1 MSSFGVA
8 GGSELEM
15 GPEKAKSHFQDVVR
29 ERGGSGMILIAPIN
43 IPLVMINYNGAV
55 KRFFPSFFPRP
66 ANSERGRFPYFLFS
80 MRMWMETKKK
90 VGKRREM
97 KHFIAASRKWA
108 F

>member
-1 MSSFGVA
+1 MLRRDETQKNSQLHKVVNTDLMSSFGVA

-55 KRFFPSFFPRP
+55 KRFFPSFFPK
-66 ANSERGRFPYFLFS
+66 ACKF
-80 MRMWMETKKK
+80 
-90 VGKRREM
+90 
-97 KHFIAASRKWA
+97 
-108 F
+108 